1 MGGVD
6 LCSEGAPGGPS
17 ADGQRRRMAGCGAPR
32 TSVSR
37 SSPSIPQTSPVKR
50 LRRYKKDLSL
60 PLSLCLSSIHL
71 YIFPFLSAP
80 FCLFIFYFSSC
91 TRQPCWPETH
101 TYMHSLR
108 NKPFPLWFK
117 DLTSIFFHC
126 CVLIPGRELHLCLL
140 YLTWM
145 IVFTP
150 WRWRAFL

>member
-60 PLSLCLSSIHL
+60 CVSHL
-71 YIFPFLSAP
+71 YICTFSLFSQHLSVFSFSISHLAPDNLADLRLIPTCTVSEINRFHCDSKTWPPF
-80 FCLFIFYFSSC
+80 
-91 TRQPCWPETH
+91 
-101 TYMHSLR
+101 
-108 NKPFPLWFK
+108 
-117 DLTSIFFHC
+117 FFHC

>member
-60 PLSLCLSSIHL
+60 CVSHL
-71 YIFPFLSAP
+71 YICTFSLFSQHLSVFSFSISHLAP
-80 FCLFIFYFSSC
+80 DNLADLRLIPTC
-91 TRQPCWPETH
+91 TVSEINR
-101 TYMHSLR
+101 
-108 NKPFPLWFK
+108 
-117 DLTSIFFHC
+117 FHC
-126 CVLIPGRELHLCLL
+126 DSK
-140 YLTWM
+140 T
-145 IVFTP
+145 
-150 WRWRAFL
+150 